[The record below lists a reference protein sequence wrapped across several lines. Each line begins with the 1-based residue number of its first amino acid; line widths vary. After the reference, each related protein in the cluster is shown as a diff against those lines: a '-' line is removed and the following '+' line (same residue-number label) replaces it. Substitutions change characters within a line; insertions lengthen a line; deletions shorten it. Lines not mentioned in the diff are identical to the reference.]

1 MAKTID
7 DYKKDWAAANA
18 TGDKAGMDAAHAA
31 AEALRAQAGYS
42 GGADGSQYIPL
53 ANPTGGVPTTPTA
66 PAPTMPSG
74 FQGSATGV
82 AAYTPDQATITK
94 KMNENSQK
102 WWTATP
108 EEKERLHAEN
118 QQLAAQLGGSVAY
131 NPSTG
136 TWSGAAGYTS
146 QESTQI
152 DGLLNAILNRQPFSY
167 DYKTDP
173 AYLAYED
180 KYKRLGDR
188 AREDT
193 LGDVASLTGGMP
205 SSWAVSAASQA
216 QNDYNQ
222 QLSDVIPTLY
232 DAAYNRYVTED
243 SMKRSDLGLVMD
255 VDDMNYGRYRDTVG
269 DAWKQKEFDYGVYR
283 DNVGDSQWEKGFDQ
297 QQESIDWG
305 VTVDKWN
312 MKTDEEKTRF
322 DNLMTKWQVMGV
334 ADEEVATGLGIPV
347 GATTESYYFNKLS
360 ADRAAAKGAGDGGG
374 GDDSFE
380 DTKNK
385 AIVINN
391 AKKLIHG
398 TSQGNY
404 YDAAIEYVLENALD
418 YGIDMEEFYSIFKE
432 LGASEDVIDKVYGN
446 YVEEQRDAETPK
458 DYLYYAGLMGSAG
471 DVEAQAAW
479 LDTNKYSIPDDIYEK
494 LKKLLPG
501 YEQ

>member
-1 MAKTID
+1 MAKNYTIGTQKGYD
-7 DYKKDWAAANA
+7 LVNQVKSTGQSAQTTDGA
-18 TGDKAGMDAAHAA
+18 T
-31 AEALRAQAGYS
+31 LS
-42 GGADGSQYIPL
+42 LGADGNVYAFKNGQKLSTDVTYAP
-53 ANPTGGVPTTPTA
+53 APATTGGGVATTPTA

-82 AAYTPDQATITK
+82 AAYTPEQATITK

-118 QQLAAQLGGSVAY
+118 QQLAAKLGGSVTY
-131 NPSTG
+131 SPSTG

-193 LGDVASLTGGMP
+193 LGDVASLTGGLP

-255 VDDMNYGRYRDTVG
+255 VDDTNYNRYRDTVS
-269 DAWKQKEFDYGVYR
+269 
-283 DNVGDSQWEKGFDQ
+283 DSQWQQSFDYQKDRDKTSDNQWQQTFDWNKTVDQWNMDNTAATQKFDQ
-297 QQESIDWG
+297 
-305 VTVDKWN
+305 
-312 MKTDEEKTRF
+312 
-322 DNLMTKWQVMGV
+322 LMTKWQLTGV
-334 ADEEVATGLGIPV
+334 ADEEVAAELGVPV
-347 GATTESYYFNKLS
+347 GATTESYYFNKAQLELDKAKLAKSGSGNGTKTETYETKKGREIVLQTARDFMSTGSGSQIYAATANVILS
-360 ADRAAAKGAGDGGG
+360 EAGQYGLGM
-374 GDDSFE
+374 E
-380 DTKNK
+380 DYF
-385 AIVINN
+385 A
-391 AKKLIHG
+391 
-398 TSQGNY
+398 
-404 YDAAIEYVLENALD
+404 
-418 YGIDMEEFYSIFKE
+418 MCKE
-432 LGASEDVIDKVYGN
+432 LGITEETANNVWRAKLAEYSSQPQDVGY
-446 YVEEQRDAETPK
+446 E
-458 DYLYYAGLMGSAG
+458 YYASLMGKA
-471 DVEAQAAW
+471 DDPEEW
-479 LDTNKYSIPDDIYEK
+479 LESNKYSLPEGMYDK
-494 LKKLLPG
+494 LFGLL
-501 YEQ
+501 